1 MDRAPGEGG
10 EQQDDQQ
17 AVAVEDAGEA
27 RVRLDGGDP
36 GVGRAL
42 QRVAGIGRQ
51 ALRRVLAGVRDD
63 RLPAD
68 AAGERVVGERDPLAG
83 DVRAQVDHRARRL
96 QAALAGWVGHRGAAL
111 LERDALAVDG
121 EHQAVELAARVRVR
135 LQRGDLGRVDDVAHV
150 DVPALHVHLREVV
163 DAEVAERVRAGRGRK
178 QQEGG
183 EGDGEEAH
191 DHPCAFETPMVLRL
205 AAGRLQQDV

>member
-1 MDRAPGEGG
+1 MDRAPGERG

-17 AVAVEDAGEA
+17 PVAVEDAGEA
-27 RVRLDGGDP
+27 RVRLDGGDR

-42 QRVAGIGRQ
+42 QRVAGVGRE
-51 ALRRVLAGVRDD
+51 ALRRVLAGVGDD

-68 AAGERVVGERDPLAG
+68 APGERVVGERDPLAG
-83 DVRAQVDHRARRL
+83 GGRAQLDHRPRRL
-96 QAALAGWVGHRGAAL
+96 QTALAGRAGDGGRAR
-111 LERDALAVDG
+111 LERGALAVDG
-121 EHQAVELAARVRVR
+121 EDQTIELAARVRVP
-135 LQRGDLGRVDDVAHV
+135 LQRRDLGRVDDVAHV
-150 DVPALHVHLREVV
+150 DVAALHVDLREVV

-191 DHPCAFETPMVLRL
+191 DHPCAFETPTVLRL